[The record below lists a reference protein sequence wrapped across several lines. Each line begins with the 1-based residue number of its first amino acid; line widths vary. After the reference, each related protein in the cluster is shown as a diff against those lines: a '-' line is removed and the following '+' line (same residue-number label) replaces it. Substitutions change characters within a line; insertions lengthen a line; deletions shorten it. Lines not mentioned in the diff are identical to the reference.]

1 MISVE
6 LRFAYKHA
14 HYPIKQSHF
23 PSFTCTPLLLRS
35 PSAGLD
41 SNPIRA
47 EIPTTPADHYRS
59 TGSRGESGARWWR
72 WLIVAVAVETQAA
85 VPWVPQ
91 HHWAGPPDGFRCESA
106 EPQVESDPAD
116 ERASVSG
123 RLCER
128 LKVSLLSI
136 KGFLFCIISANETCT
151 WVN

>member
-1 MISVE
+1 MHTNTPIIPSNSRIS
-6 LRFAYKHA
+6 RPSHA
-14 HYPIKQSHF
+14 PSSSSGVPPLAWIQIQSGRRF
-23 PSFTCTPLLLRS
+23 PSHPLTITD
-35 PSAGLD
+35 PQGPGLGHLF
-41 SNPIRA
+41 A
-47 EIPTTPADHYRS
+47 
-59 TGSRGESGARWWR
+59 GARWWR

-85 VPWVPQ
+85 VPWVPR
-91 HHWAGPPDGFRCESA
+91 HHSAGPPDGFRCESA
-106 EPQVESDPAD
+106 EPQVERDPAD